1 MIDNK
6 ISKLIIVQCRTGSTR
21 LPGKILKDLGG
32 KILLSVFMERIK
44 KAKEPDGIV
53 IATTNLP
60 EDDIIIELCK
70 KNNWLYFRGNTLDLL
85 DRHYQCAKFF
95 SAEIVAKIPSDT
107 PFNDPELIDLV
118 FKTYENGDFDY
129 VSNLHPPTFPG
140 GFDCEAFSFDAL
152 EKSWKN
158 ARKDYEREH
167 TTTYIWDNP
176 EKFKIGNVTSKTN
189 IDYSMKFRFQVD
201 YEEDLE
207 VAKRVFNTIYENNP
221 NFSFYDL
228 VEFLD
233 KNKDIIA
240 INQQHIGINWYKNH
254 LDELKN
260 IKKSWTATN
269 V

>member
-1 MIDNK
+1 MIGNK
-6 ISKLIIVQCRTGSTR
+6 ISKLVIVQCRTGSTR
-21 LPGKILKDLGG
+21 LPEKILKDLGG
-32 KILLSVFMERIK
+32 KILLSVFMERVK

-70 KNNWLYFRGNTLDLL
+70 KNNWLYFRSDALDLL

-95 SAEIVAKIPSDT
+95 SADIVAKIPSDT
-107 PFNDPELIDLV
+107 PFNDPQLIDLV

-140 GFDCEAFSFDAL
+140 GFDCEVFSFDAL

>member
-1 MIDNK
+1 M
-6 ISKLIIVQCRTGSTR
+6 
-21 LPGKILKDLGG
+21 
-32 KILLSVFMERIK
+32 
-44 KAKEPDGIV
+44 
-53 IATTNLP
+53 
-60 EDDIIIELCK
+60 
-70 KNNWLYFRGNTLDLL
+70 
-85 DRHYQCAKFF
+85 
-95 SAEIVAKIPSDT
+95 AKIPSDT

-167 TTTYIWDNP
+167 TTAYIWDNP